1 MSATK
6 TKAIAA
12 ETIAVETAAA
22 ETIDTSAAA
31 ASKGFEKTMA
41 AMKEGM
47 EKATKGFESSQIK
60 LKETV
65 EKAMKSSEELL
76 AFSQGNLEAFMA
88 ASKILASGL
97 QDISKGLAASNK
109 ASIEESVS
117 FTKSLL
123 GVKSVKEA
131 VDLQSG
137 FARTSIEKAVSETN
151 KVTDASVKLAE
162 QAIAPLTARLTLA
175 VEKFGKVV

>member
-1 MSATK
+1 MSTTK
-6 TKAIAA
+6 TKAVVT
-12 ETIAVETAAA
+12 EAAA
-22 ETIDTSAAA
+22 EVVDTSTAVAT
-31 ASKGFEKTMA
+31 KGFEKTLA

-47 EKATKGFESSQIK
+47 EKATKGFESSQVK
-60 LKETV
+60 LKESV

-97 QDISKGLAASNK
+97 QDISKGMAASSK
-109 ASIEESVS
+109 ATVEESVS

-137 FARTSIEKAVSETN
+137 FARSSIEKAVSETN

-175 VEKFGKVV
+175 VEKFGKAI

>member
-1 MSATK
+1 MSTTK
-6 TKAIAA
+6 TKA
-12 ETIAVETAAA
+12 AAA
-22 ETIDTSAAA
+22 EVIDTSIDTTTEV
-31 ASKGFEKTMA
+31 ASKGFEKTLVA
-41 AMKEGM
+41 VKEGM
-47 EKATKGFESSQIK
+47 EKATKGFETSQAK

-65 EKAMKSSEELL
+65 EKAMKSSEELV

-88 ASKILASGL
+88 ASKIFATGL

-109 ASIEESVS
+109 AAIEESVT
-117 FTKSLL
+117 FTKSLM

-137 FARTSIEKAVSETN
+137 FARSSIEKAVSETN

-175 VEKFGKVV
+175 VEKFGKVA